1 MRLPQKLTLSLLAS
15 ALLILAGCSTT
26 ASASSTP
33 DTGTTSA
40 SPAEEAPSRTVL
52 SVRTERHLQVAL
64 HTAHTLLDGDEPP
77 TSRADVVACGPSVEA
92 LVAEDMA
99 PELAT
104 QIERLTERG
113 SRVVACGLSLNQ
125 FNVNAEQL
133 HPEVT
138 VVDNAFVEIFRLQRE
153 GFLSIEL

>member
-1 MRLPQKLTLSLLAS
+1 MRHPRHLTL
-15 ALLILAGCSTT
+15 ALLTGTLLMVAGCATT
-26 ASASSTP
+26 ASSTAGASP
-33 DTGTTSA
+33 TSA
-40 SPAEEAPSRTVL
+40 SPAEAAPSRTVL

-64 HTAHTLLDGDEPP
+64 LTAHTLLEGDNPP
-77 TSRADVVACGPSVEA
+77 TSRADVVACGPAVEA
-92 LVAEDMA
+92 LVEADIT

-113 SRVVACGLSLNQ
+113 SRVVACGLSLEQ
-125 FNVNAEQL
+125 FDVDVEAL

>member
-1 MRLPQKLTLSLLAS
+1 MRHPRHLTL
-15 ALLILAGCSTT
+15 ALLTGALLMVAGCATT
-26 ASASSTP
+26 APSTAGASP
-33 DTGTTSA
+33 TSA
-40 SPAEEAPSRTVL
+40 SPAEAAPSRTVL

-64 HTAHTLLDGDEPP
+64 LTAHTLLDGDNPP
-77 TSRADVVACGPSVEA
+77 TSRADVVACGPAVEA
-92 LVAEDMA
+92 LVEADIT

-113 SRVVACGLSLNQ
+113 SRVVACGLSLAQ
-125 FNVNAEQL
+125 FNVNADRL